1 MILRWMAVLVVA
13 LLAGTAADAVAQ
25 GRDMGGIGL
34 TVYADPNFRG
44 ANATFRTDVVN
55 LQSVG
60 MNDRISSLQVASGE
74 FWEVC
79 EHDSF
84 RGRCQIF
91 SGSEPNLRQ
100 RDWNDIISSV
110 RRVRGPGGSGGPGG
124 LGGPRDSRD
133 SRAPRDQGSSRAY
146 PPVQPTYPSPGPGY
160 IPEGLALYTGVNYS
174 GTQQVFTEAVPDLRR
189 GNFDN
194 RAESLRLP
202 PGEVWEVCRD
212 RNFRNCQEVN
222 TDWPSLNGLRMLGEI
237 SSLRPRRDLEGGGGW
252 QGQGQQR
259 GQQQGQQ
266 PQLYPQGQ
274 NVGRAVLYD
283 GRNFTGQSFMASGVH
298 GNLGPFGGRAE
309 SLQVQGGVWELC
321 DGANF
326 SGRCITLNEDAYDLS
341 QFGFRNRVRSIRPLP
356 GGVY

>member
-1 MILRWMAVLVVA
+1 MILRSMTALVVA
-13 LLAGTAADAVAQ
+13 LLTGMAADAGAQ

-44 ANATFRTDVVN
+44 ANATFRNDVVN

-60 MNDRISSLQVASGE
+60 MNDRISSLQAAPGE

-84 RGRCQIF
+84 RGRCQVF

-100 RDWNDIISSV
+100 RGWNDIISSV
-110 RRVRGPGGSGGPGG
+110 RRVRGPGGPGYPGP
-124 LGGPRDSRD
+124 
-133 SRAPRDQGSSRAY
+133 Y
-146 PPVQPTYPSPGPGY
+146 PPVTQPYPSPGPGY
-160 IPEGLALYTGVNYS
+160 RPQGLVLYTGVNYS
-174 GTQQVFTEAVPDLRR
+174 GAQQVFTAAVPDLRR
-189 GNFDN
+189 MNFDN
-194 RAESLRLP
+194 RAASLRLP

-212 RNFRNCQEVN
+212 RNFRNCLQVN
-222 TDWPSLNGLRMLGEI
+222 TDWPSLNNLSMVGQI
-237 SSLRPRRDLEGGGGW
+237 SSLRPRRDLGGGGGW
-252 QGQGQQR
+252 P
-259 GQQQGQQ
+259 GQQ
-266 PQLYPQGQ
+266 PAPLPQPYPPGQ

-283 GRNFTGQSFMASGVH
+283 GRNFTGQSFIASGVH
-298 GNLGPFGGRAE
+298 GNLGRFGGRAE

-326 SGRCITLNEDAYDLS
+326 RGRCITLNQDAYDLS
-341 QFGFRNRVRSIRPLP
+341 RFGFRNRVRSIRPLP